1 MRRVAL
7 ALLILAVAPAS
18 ATGQAADGSFTGD
31 RVVITGPVTIDRGE
45 TADDVVVIDGP
56 VSVAGRVRGDL
67 VVVNGRLRISG
78 TVDGDVVTVADR
90 AALAPGARVSGDFVY
105 GDKRP
110 LVASGATIE
119 GDVDRVSVGEVTD
132 PVGFIGAAALWIA
145 VSVSTLVLG
154 LLLLWLAPRALD
166 AAYGAASTSPG
177 ATIGWG
183 LLLFF
188 GLPIL
193 AVLALVTLVGIPL
206 GVALLLALLPLYA
219 IGYTTSAW
227 LLGRRLVGPPRGRV
241 LRLSRRAGHPA
252 RTRTHPDPRGDRVVR
267 RHGGRARRTAGRH
280 LARAAVRAAAPPTS
294 AAAEDLDLLGLVLG
308 VTQGSGIAQGG
319 QALELGQAHLN
330 HVGPL
335 GGASPVVAA
344 GAVASWPEGSL
355 PLLHRLLGN
364 LHRLLNLFVEISA
377 EAGAAQIDHLWLAGR
392 GDRRALAHD
401 LVDGLDLVPLDVDPL
416 LVLAVDHHGQGFA
429 RLRVLDLA

>member
-1 MRRVAL
+1 MRRVAV
-7 ALLILAVAPAS
+7 ALMILAVAPAS
-18 ATGQAADGSFTGD
+18 AAGQSADGSFTGD

-78 TVDGDVVTVADR
+78 TVDGDVVSVADR
-90 AALAPGARVSGDFVY
+90 AALAPGARVGGDFVY

-119 GDVDRVSVGEVTD
+119 GDVKRVSVGEVTD

-145 VSVSTLVLG
+145 VSVSALVLG

-166 AAYGAASTSPG
+166 AAYRAASTSLG

-227 LLGRRLVGPPRGRV
+227 LLGRLLVGPPRERV
-241 LRLSRRAGHPA
+241 L
-252 RTRTHPDPRGDRVVR
+252 
-267 RHGGRARRTAGRH
+267 
-280 LARAAVRAAAPPTS
+280 
-294 AAAEDLDLLGLVLG
+294 
-308 VTQGSGIAQGG
+308 
-319 QALELGQAHLN
+319 AL
-330 HVGPL
+330 
-335 GGASPVVAA
+335 
-344 GAVASWPEGSL
+344 
-355 PLLHRLLGN
+355 
-364 LHRLLNLFVEISA
+364 
-377 EAGAAQIDHLWLAGR
+377 LAG
-392 GDRRALAHD
+392 LAI
-401 LVDGLDLVPLDVDPL
+401 
-416 LVLAVDHHGQGFA
+416 
-429 RLRVLDLA
+429 LRVLALIPVLGGIVWFVATVVGLGALLVATWRSRRDYPERAVTAPA